1 MDINYFRAI
10 QNALGAETEVEANI
24 REAKRDIT
32 DGMMGSVGLVHD
44 GKRNGQPQRFVL
56 AREISLFKYNIVA
69 FPDEEL
75 NIGDVLDL
83 RGEKWIVKDV
93 KLSNPIQ
100 RVGIIYLAN
109 LTLRFQNHS
118 SDIIERPAVL
128 DKGQYST
135 TVGEEKDIRY
145 PNDKIKIYLPYDEDT
160 KYIYIDK
167 RVATGIVYDKYGN
180 EMLETF
186 KITKVNHTTVNF
198 GKNAHL
204 LELTVESDQY
214 SPSNDNLSEM
224 ICDYIAP
231 SIAPQPSDKLK
242 CTIQGRRSIFLGSTR
257 TYKPLFYDNN
267 GTAITGIVP
276 IWEYDQMDGI
286 SLESAQ
292 EQCKL
297 KVAND
302 EQLIGS
308 IINLTLKDDAGL
320 YEPCTM
326 NITVEV

>member
-10 QNALGAETEVEANI
+10 QNALGADTEVEANI
-24 REAKRDIT
+24 REAKRDIAA
-32 DGMMGSVGLVHD
+32 GMMGSVGLVHD

-100 RVGIIYLAN
+100 RVGIIYLSN

-118 SDIIERPAVL
+118 SEIIERPAVL

-145 PNDKIKIYLPYDEDT
+145 PNDKIKIYLPYDEYT

-167 RVATGIVYDKYGN
+167 RVATGTVYDKYGN

-186 KITKVNHTTVNF
+186 RITKVNHTTVNF

-214 SPSNDNLSEM
+214 SPSNDNLAEM
-224 ICDYIAP
+224 ICDYIEP
-231 SIAPQPSDKLK
+231 NMPPVPSDKLK
-242 CTIQGRRSIFLGSTR
+242 CTIQGRTSMFLGSSR
-257 TYKPLFYDNN
+257 IYKPLFYDNH
-267 GTAITGIVP
+267 GEFVTGISPV
-276 IWEYDQMDGI
+276 WECTDLDGV
-286 SLESAQ
+286 SLDSTN

-297 KVAND
+297 IVSND

-308 IINLTLKDDAGL
+308 TIALTLKDHAGL
-320 YEPCTM
+320 YEPCTI

>member
-10 QNALGAETEVEANI
+10 QNALGSETEVEANI

-135 TVGEEKDIRY
+135 TIGEEKDIRY

-186 KITKVNHTTVNF
+186 KITKANHTTVNF

-231 SIAPQPSDKLK
+231 SITPQPSDKLK
-242 CTIQGRRSIFLGSTR
+242 CAIQGRHSIFLGSTR
-257 TYKPLFYDNN
+257 TYKPLFYDSN
-267 GTAITGIVP
+267 GTSITGIVP
-276 IWEYDQMDGI
+276 IWECAQTDGI
-286 SLESAQ
+286 SLEIVQ